1 MSSPWYI
8 IAMQP
13 VAPMNREA
21 ESLFHDVAD
30 LSPSQRERYFL
41 ERQVSAELRHDVELL
56 LRFDSGTNHS
66 LTDCVAGSAEES
78 LRSRHE
84 AEETRQDRCGPY
96 RLVRLL
102 GRGGMGSVYLAERAD
117 GEVEQ
122 RAAIKFLRYGGDD
135 PAFQDRFLRERQ
147 ILATLN
153 HPGIARM
160 LDAGHTDDGQPYL
173 AMDYIDGT
181 PIDTYAGKLDV
192 RGKLTLFLQVCDAVS
207 YAHRNLIIHRD
218 LKPSNI
224 LVDRAGQPKLLDF
237 GIAKILEPGQEETQT
252 RERLLTPE
260 YASPE
265 QVRGGAQTTA
275 TDVYQLGA
283 VLYKLLTGRSPHVFS
298 SDAPAAVELAI
309 CATDPAPASSLNAA
323 VSRDLD
329 FVLAKALR
337 KEPDERYPS
346 VEALA
351 DDLRAFL
358 EWRPV
363 RARSGSAWYRMRKFA
378 RRYRLP
384 VAAAAL
390 VFASLS
396 VGLYAAN
403 RERITAQRRFLQVRQ
418 VANRFIAYDGE
429 IRGLPDTRAVRN
441 RIVSTSLA
449 YLAGLGVEA
458 RGEPDLALEIGA
470 AYLQV
475 ARIQGV
481 PADSHLGQFAQAED
495 TLGKAD
501 TFVEAALAADRGNR
515 RALLTS
521 AEIAHDRMI
530 LAIAQNR
537 RQDVPAHAARIAAQL
552 DRLLSRGKP
561 DASEARDVD
570 SLLRAVAF
578 AREYQSSSGAPR
590 QSGRP
595 IGDLKAAWGANQY
608 GQLGNGTFTGTRV
621 AAPVAGLTGVVALAA
636 GWHHNVALRS
646 DGTVWAW
653 GRNNWGQLGI
663 GSNQDQNRPVQLS
676 RFDDVVAIAAG
687 QSHSLAVRADGT
699 AWAWGGNAGGELGNH
714 SKRNSTLPVRV
725 LGLSGVTAVAAGG
738 ADSLAVKSDGTVWA
752 WGFNSYGELGIG
764 SNTGTDRPFQVSG
777 LSDVIAVSA
786 GRLHSLALKSDG
798 TVWAWGMNNLGELGI
813 GSNTD
818 SNVPV
823 PVPGLNHMVAVSAS
837 DEVSLALKSDGT
849 VWAWGSNDAGELG
862 NGTNTGS
869 YVPVQ
874 VLGLSNV
881 AAISSFGVED
891 GHSLA
896 LKTDGTV
903 WAWGYNANGQ
913 LGNGTTTNCN
923 LPILVPGVQG
933 VSAIAAGGMHSFVM
947 AEGAHTP
954 PER

>member
-1 MSSPWYI
+1 MP
-8 IAMQP
+8 P
-13 VAPMNREA
+13 VAAMNREA
-21 ESLFHDVAD
+21 DNLFHDVAD
-30 LSPSQRERYFL
+30 LSPAQRERYFL
-41 ERQVSAELRHDVELL
+41 ERQVSADLRHEVELL

-66 LTDCVAGSAEES
+66 LTDCVAGSAEEA
-78 LRSRHE
+78 LRSHDE
-84 AEETRQDRCGPY
+84 AEAAWQDRRCGPY
-96 RLVRLL
+96 RLVRIL

-122 RAAIKFLRYGGDD
+122 RAAIKFLRYGGDE

-173 AMDYIDGT
+173 AMDYINGT
-181 PIDTYAGKLDV
+181 PIDVYAGKLDV

-224 LVDRAGQPKLLDF
+224 LVDTAGRAKLLDF

-260 YASPE
+260 YVSPE

-309 CATDPAPASSLNAA
+309 CVKEPAPASSLNAA

-363 RARSGSAWYRMRKFA
+363 GARSGSAWYRMRRFT

-390 VFASLS
+390 AFASLS

-403 RERITAQRRFLQVRQ
+403 RERVTAQRRFQQVRQ
-418 VANRFIAYDGE
+418 VANRFIAYDAE
-429 IRGLPDTRAVRN
+429 IRGLPNTMAVRKQ
-441 RIVSTSLA
+441 IVSTSLT
-449 YLAGLGVEA
+449 YLAGLGADA
-458 RGEPDLALEIGA
+458 RGDADLSLEIGA

-481 PADSHLGQFAQAED
+481 PTDSHLGLFAQAED
-495 TLGKAD
+495 SLGKAD
-501 TFVEAALAADRGNR
+501 AFVDAALAADRGNR

-537 RQDVPAHAARIAAQL
+537 RQDVPAQAARITAQL
-552 DRLLSRGKP
+552 DLLNRGKL
-561 DASEARDVD
+561 DAHEAREVE
-570 SLLRAVAF
+570 LLRQSVAF
-578 AREYQSSSGAPR
+578 AREYQSAGSPR
-590 QSGRP
+590 KSGRP
-595 IGDLKAAWGANQY
+595 IGDLKTAWGDNQY
-608 GQLGNGTFTGTRV
+608 GQLGNGTFTGTKL
-621 AAPVAGLTGVVALAA
+621 AAPVPGLTGVVALAA
-636 GWHHNVALRS
+636 GWLHSVALRS
-646 DGTVWAW
+646 DGTVWTW
-653 GRNNWGQLGI
+653 GRNRWGQLGI
-663 GSNQDQNRPVQLS
+663 GSTQDQNLPVLVP
-676 RFDDVVAIAAG
+676 RLNDVVAIG
-687 QSHSLAVRADGT
+687 VGKGHSLAVGADGT
-699 AWAWGGNAGGELGNH
+699 VWAWGRNSQGQLGNH
-714 SKRNSTLPVRV
+714 SQRDSTLPVRV
-725 LGLSGVTAVAAGG
+725 WGLSEVTAVAAGG
-738 ADSLAVKSDGTVWA
+738 A
-752 WGFNSYGELGIG
+752 Y
-764 SNTGTDRPFQVSG
+764 
-777 LSDVIAVSA
+777 
-786 GRLHSLALKSDG
+786 SLALKSDG
-798 TVWAWGMNNLGELGI
+798 TVWAWGANHHGQLGV
-813 GSNTD
+813 GSVTYTD
-818 SNVPV
+818 LPFQVS
-823 PVPGLNHMVAVSAS
+823 GLSDVVALAAGLQH
-837 DEVSLALKSDGT
+837 SLALKFDGT
-849 VWAWGSNDAGELG
+849 VWAWGMNHDGGLGIGTSLESGVPVQVPGLRHMAAISAGDEASLALKADGTVWAWGWNAAGELG

-874 VLGLSNV
+874 VLGLSRV
-881 AAISSFGVED
+881 AAISMSFVVA
-891 GHSLA
+891 GHGLA
-896 LKTDGTV
+896 LRTDGTV
-903 WAWGYNANGQ
+903 WAWGYNAKGQ
-913 LGNGTTTNCN
+913 LGDGTTTNCN
-923 LPILVPGVQG
+923 LPVLVSGLEGVI
-933 VSAIAAGGMHSFVM
+933 AIAAGGLHSLAVT
-947 AEGAHTP
+947 AAGSTLAVDADAP
-954 PER
+954 PPR